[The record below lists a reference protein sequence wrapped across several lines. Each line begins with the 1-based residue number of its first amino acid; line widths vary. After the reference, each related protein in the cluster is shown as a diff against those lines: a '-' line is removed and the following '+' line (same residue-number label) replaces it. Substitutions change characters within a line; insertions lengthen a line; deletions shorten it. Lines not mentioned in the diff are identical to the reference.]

1 MKNYKANRFLIDK
14 IDKRLGSLDKELK
27 FDKIMIAVGVFL
39 IVAPI
44 ILLQFTAENNPVLSV
59 LFLMLALVG
68 IGITT
73 TMVKEYLCDLKRK
86 K

>member
-1 MKNYKANRFLIDK
+1 MTNYKTNRFLIDK

-27 FDKIMIAVGVFL
+27 FDKIMIAIGVFL
-39 IVAPI
+39 IVVPT
-44 ILLQFTAENNPVLSV
+44 ILVQFTAEKSPKLSV
-59 LFLMLALVG
+59 LLLMLALVG

-73 TMVKEYLCDLKRK
+73 TMVKEYLNDLKRK

>member
-1 MKNYKANRFLIDK
+1 MTNYKANRFLIDK

-27 FDKIMIAVGVFL
+27 FDKIMIAIGVFL
-39 IVAPI
+39 IVVPT
-44 ILLQFTAENNPVLSV
+44 ILVQFTTEKSPKLSV
-59 LFLMLALVG
+59 LLLMLALVG

-73 TMVKEYLCDLKRK
+73 TMVKEYLNDLKRK

>member
-1 MKNYKANRFLIDK
+1 MTNYKANRFLIDK

-27 FDKIMIAVGVFL
+27 FDKIMIAIGVFL
-39 IVAPI
+39 IVVPT
-44 ILLQFTAENNPVLSV
+44 ILVQFTAEKSPKLSV
-59 LFLMLALVG
+59 LLLMLALVG

-73 TMVKEYLCDLKRK
+73 TMVKEYLNDLKRK

>member
-1 MKNYKANRFLIDK
+1 MTNYKANRFLIDK

-27 FDKIMIAVGVFL
+27 FDKIMIAIGVFL
-39 IVAPI
+39 IVVPT
-44 ILLQFTAENNPVLSV
+44 ILVQFTAEKSPKLSV
-59 LFLMLALVG
+59 LLLMLALVG

-73 TMVKEYLCDLKRK
+73 TMVKEYLNDMKRK

>member
-1 MKNYKANRFLIDK
+1 MTNYKANRFLIDK

-27 FDKIMIAVGVFL
+27 FDKIMIAIGVFL
-39 IVAPI
+39 IVVPT
-44 ILLQFTAENNPVLSV
+44 ILVQFTAEKSPKLSV
-59 LFLMLALVG
+59 LLLMLALVG

-73 TMVKEYLCDLKRK
+73 TMVKEYLNELKRK

>member
-1 MKNYKANRFLIDK
+1 MTNYKANRFLIDK

-27 FDKIMIAVGVFL
+27 FDKIMIAIGVFL
-39 IVAPI
+39 IVVPT
-44 ILLQFTAENNPVLSV
+44 ILVQFTAEKSPKLSV
-59 LFLMLALVG
+59 LLLMLALGG

-73 TMVKEYLCDLKRK
+73 TMVKEYLNDLKRK

>member
-1 MKNYKANRFLIDK
+1 MTNYKANRFLIDK

-27 FDKIMIAVGVFL
+27 FDKIMIAIGVFL
-39 IVAPI
+39 IVVPT
-44 ILLQFTAENNPVLSV
+44 ILVQFTAEKSPKLSV
-59 LFLMLALVG
+59 LLLMLALVG

-73 TMVKEYLCDLKRK
+73 TMVKDYLNDLKRK

>member
-14 IDKRLGSLDKELK
+14 IDKRFGSLDKELK